1 VEFDFEKFADLID
14 ESLIVDLAKRVIE
27 TPSPTGE
34 EYDLAVLLK
43 EVYGDLGLESE
54 LQTLYSDGDV
64 DRVNVA
70 ARWRGNGTGPH
81 VLFSGH
87 LDSSVRGDEP
97 WLIGDGWKNTPVV
110 DDRIIWGNGIF
121 NMKGAFV
128 CYAAMMDAMRRAG
141 VSFAGDVV
149 IAGTCG
155 EIELGSVD
163 EFTGR
168 RYDSQGV
175 GLRYLLQHGY
185 VADFHILGE
194 PTGLVPHVGHMGST
208 WAKITTSGS
217 FTHSAWAD
225 RSTSAIDEM
234 WTLRHELNDWVADYR
249 KNFVFQGVA
258 PQVNF
263 AAIRGGHP
271 WRAARTANTCSM
283 YVDIRF
289 PPNVFPIDVQRD
301 FTSRVTEIAAKHL
314 RGDAR
319 VDWYMSRPGALVSPS
334 SLVVE
339 RMVDAHNQAAGED
352 LGPVFGPPWC
362 SDAIDSNRLGIPTVL
377 YGLGRTRV
385 DDSASPNA
393 SGDPRSANGEYV
405 CIDDMVTAAK
415 AYGAACAGLMGLDID
430 EVHRTRQPMP
440 SVEL

>member
-1 VEFDFEKFADLID
+1 MQIQYEKFADLID
-14 ESLIVDLAKRVIE
+14 ESMVIDLAKRVIE

-34 EYDLAVLLK
+34 EYDFAVLLA
-43 EVYGDLGLESE
+43 EVYGELGLQTE

-81 VLFSGH
+81 VLLSGH
-87 LDSSVRGDEP
+87 LDTSVRGDED
-97 WLIGDGWKNTPVV
+97 WLKGDGWKNTAVV
-110 DDRIIWGNGIF
+110 EGRTIWGNGIF

-128 CYAAMMDAMRRAG
+128 CYAAMVDAMRRAG

-208 WAKITTSGS
+208 WARITTSGS
-217 FTHSAWAD
+217 FTHSAWTD
-225 RSTSAIDEM
+225 QSTSAIDEM
-234 WTLRHELNDWVADYR
+234 LVLRRELEEWVADYR
-249 KNFVFQGVA
+249 RNYVFRGVA

-271 WRAARTANTCSM
+271 WRTARTANTCSM

-289 PPNVFPIDVQRD
+289 PPDVFPIDVQRG
-301 FTSRVTEIAAKHL
+301 FTERVTQIASKHL
-314 RGDAR
+314 RGQAR
-319 VDWYMSRPGALVSPS
+319 VDWYMSRPGALVSPDS
-334 SLVVE
+334 QVVE
-339 RMVDAHNQAAGED
+339 SMVNGHNRASGET

-385 DDSASPNA
+385 DDSASPMA

-405 CIDDMVTAAK
+405 NIDDMLIATK
-415 AYGAACAGLMGLDID
+415 AYGAACASLMGLGID
-430 EVHRTRQPMP
+430 QVHRLRRPMP

>member
-1 VEFDFEKFADLID
+1 MEFDFEKFADLID

-283 YVDIRF
+283 YVDIR
-289 PPNVFPIDVQRD
+289 DRK
-301 FTSRVTEIAAKHL
+301 S
-314 RGDAR
+314 
-319 VDWYMSRPGALVSPS
+319 
-334 SLVVE
+334 VV
-339 RMVDAHNQAAGED
+339 
-352 LGPVFGPPWC
+352 
-362 SDAIDSNRLGIPTVL
+362 
-377 YGLGRTRV
+377 
-385 DDSASPNA
+385 
-393 SGDPRSANGEYV
+393 
-405 CIDDMVTAAK
+405 
-415 AYGAACAGLMGLDID
+415 
-430 EVHRTRQPMP
+430 
-440 SVEL
+440 